1 MRDQREIM
9 PDTISI
15 FSENMYLE
23 KKMTKVFVYIYHDDV
38 IFKEVFPIKDD
49 CFIGTLYTS
58 CKSCFCL
65 LMEI

>member
-1 MRDQREIM
+1 MRDQREKI

-23 KKMTKVFVYIYHDDV
+23 KKMTKVFVYKNMHDDV
-38 IFKEVFPIKDD
+38 SLKEVFPINDD
-49 CFIGTLYTS
+49 CFIGTLYT